1 VVDVPELIV
10 SREGRDLVRVKVDP
24 AETPIGRHPSCAVA
38 IPDKH
43 LPDIAMTFLNL
54 GGERYK
60 LRDYSGLGIV
70 LNGKKKPEDEV
81 DVVVG
86 DAITIGSYE
95 IRLHLRPDEP
105 DGGTEV
111 LKVDRNRGDE
121 PSSAVLRLGDK
132 SIRLP
137 LSKPFNIGSDLNN
150 DLRPPDPFISSF
162 HCRFQR
168 VDGRWTL
175 IDLNSTNGSFCNG
188 LRVGQT
194 ELPPTATVKIG
205 QTEMTFEVEKAAARI
220 DTADLG
226 EGVISFGGMVAKSPA
241 MHRLFELVKKLADA
255 PSPVLIIGPTGSGKE
270 LVARA
275 LHDGSRRKKGPY
287 VALNCGALAA
297 NLIESELFGHERG
310 AFTGAV
316 GEKKGAFEAA
326 QNGTLFLDEIGELPL
341 DLQPKLLRALEVGAI
356 RRVGSTKEISV
367 DTRIVA
373 ATHRNLKELVE
384 EGGFREDLFHRL
396 YVLSVSVPNL
406 SQRREDIVPL
416 ARHFMQLHATAERRL
431 SLAPITETAL
441 EQHEWAGNVREL
453 RNVMLRAVLTA
464 EDDVI
469 LPSHLDLGGD
479 PFDPTSDVRRQLRE
493 SEEAERRRFIEV
505 IEEVRGNRAEAA
517 RKLGLSK
524 STFHDRLKRL
534 GIPLKFRR

>member
-1 VVDVPELIV
+1 
-10 SREGRDLVRVKVDP
+10 
-24 AETPIGRHPSCAVA
+24 
-38 IPDKH
+38 
-43 LPDIAMTFLNL
+43 
-54 GGERYK
+54 
-60 LRDYSGLGIV
+60 
-70 LNGKKKPEDEV
+70 
-81 DVVVG
+81 
-86 DAITIGSYE
+86 
-95 IRLHLRPDEP
+95 
-105 DGGTEV
+105 
-111 LKVDRNRGDE
+111 
-121 PSSAVLRLGDK
+121 
-132 SIRLP
+132 
-137 LSKPFNIGSDLNN
+137 
-150 DLRPPDPFISSF
+150 
-162 HCRFQR
+162 
-168 VDGRWTL
+168 
-175 IDLNSTNGSFCNG
+175 
-188 LRVGQT
+188 
-194 ELPPTATVKIG
+194 
-205 QTEMTFEVEKAAARI
+205 
-220 DTADLG
+220 
-226 EGVISFGGMVAKSPA
+226 

-384 EGGFREDLFHRL
+384 EGAFREDLFHRL
-396 YVLSVSVPNL
+396 YVLSVGVPSL
-406 SQRREDIVPL
+406 AQRREDIVPL
-416 ARHFMQLHATAERRL
+416 ARHFMQLHATAERSL
-431 SLAPITETAL
+431 SLAPITESAL

-479 PFDPTSDVRRQLRE
+479 PFDPSSDVRRQLRE
-493 SEEAERRRFIEV
+493 SEEAERKRFIEV